1 VFRRQSGAVLGEPVL
16 IAGYP
21 LQGLLSHEM
30 HVAVGIVSALAGPR
44 GDARLIQIG
53 AQVQPGNSGGPVLDR
68 SGRVIGVVAGVLP
81 PRDAERAGAIGAPQ
95 ISFAIRGELV
105 GSFLDRTGVRHRAS
119 TGAALDTGA
128 LARRAEDFTV
138 LVECLR

>member
-1 VFRRQSGAVLGEPVL
+1 MLGEQVL

-30 HVAVGIVSALAGPR
+30 HVTVGVVSALAGPR
-44 GDARLIQIG
+44 GDRRLFQIG
-53 AQVQPGNSGGPVLDR
+53 TQVQPGNSGGPVLDG

-81 PRDAERAGAIGAPQ
+81 AEDAKRAGAIWPTQ
-95 ISFAIRGELV
+95 ISFAVRGELA
-105 GSFLDRTGVRHRAS
+105 GFFLDSVGARYRQTHGAAVDTGVL
-119 TGAALDTGA
+119 AAL
-128 LARRAEDFTV
+128 AENFTA